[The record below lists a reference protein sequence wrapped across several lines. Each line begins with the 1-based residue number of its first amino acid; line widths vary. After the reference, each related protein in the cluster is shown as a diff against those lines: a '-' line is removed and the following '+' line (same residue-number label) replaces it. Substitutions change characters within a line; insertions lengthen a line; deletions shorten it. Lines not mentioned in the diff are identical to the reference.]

1 MTRLFIMI
9 LGVMFFL
16 SIDLYSQPLKKSWEL
31 SFSGNMGSVSSSS
44 NNYSNSSEFIS
55 LTFHPGFFITENI
68 EIEPEIQWLA
78 ADGDKPLFSYS
89 ANVAYNFGNPLSTK
103 IPFILLGYGKTNS
116 IPFNRT
122 LLFRTS
128 DKHDISIFNFG
139 AGMKFFATKN
149 VAFRV
154 EYRHQRFSYSRTS
167 YSTTNKYST
176 KYNHMLFGFSIFF
189 KN

>member
-16 SIDLYSQPLKKSWEL
+16 SNDLYSQPLKKSWEL

-44 NNYSNSSEFIS
+44 KNYSSSSQFIA
-55 LTFHPGFFITENI
+55 LTFRPGFFITENI

-89 ANVAYNFGNPLSTK
+89 ANAAYNFGNPLSTK
-103 IPFILLGYGKTNS
+103 IPFILVGYGRTNS
-116 IPFNRT
+116 IPIIRT
-122 LLFRTS
+122 LVFRSS
-128 DKHDISIFNFG
+128 DKHDISIINVG
-139 AGMKFFATKN
+139 AGMKFLAAKN

-154 EYRHQRFSYSRTS
+154 EYRHQRFTYSRTFFN
-167 YSTTNKYST
+167 TTYEYST

-189 KN
+189 KT